1 MFTFNFKQ
9 SLIVLCISALTLC
22 FSTTSSAQIG
32 KTFVRSYYL
41 TQQTVTLNLG
51 DNVIVETWKDDNTSL
66 RVEMAVQF
74 GNKNVTNDLIK
85 EFVALGRYLIVA
97 DNQATNMVVSVPNT
111 YSLLGLNG
119 KSTGESIRYTVRV
132 PRNTLVLRS
141 GIKNLYSSTKL

>member
-9 SLIVLCISALTLC
+9 SLTVLCISALTFC
-22 FSTTSSAQIG
+22 FGTTSSAQIG

-51 DNVIVETWKDDNTSL
+51 DNVTVETWKDDNTSL
-66 RVEMAVQF
+66 RVEMTVQF

-97 DNQATNMVVSVPNT
+97 DNQATNMVVSAPNT
-111 YSLLGLNG
+111 FSLLGLNG
-119 KSTGESIRYTVRV
+119 KSAGESIRYTVRV

-141 GIKNLYSSTKL
+141 GIKNLYSTAKL